1 MTLNWGHKITLGF
14 SAFVFFMGF
23 MVYKSM
29 HTDFQLVSK
38 EYYKDELA
46 YQQVIDGT
54 NRANKLSTAVS
65 IAQTDETFT
74 IQLPAEMKGKQASA
88 SIWLYCPTDNKK
100 DQRLTLTADADGKLL
115 IARKTIAAGNYVVK
129 TNWQA
134 DGTTFYNEQSVSIK

>member
-14 SAFVFFMGF
+14 SVFVLFMFF

-54 NRANKLSTAVS
+54 NRANKLSTAVT
-65 IAQTDETFT
+65 IMQTNDMLS
-74 IQLPAEMKGKQASA
+74 IQLPAEMKGKQVSA
-88 SIWLYCPTDNKK
+88 SIWLYCPTDDKK
-100 DQRLTLTADADGKLL
+100 DQRLTLTADADGQLL
-115 IARKTIAAGNYVVK
+115 LERKTIAAGNYVIK
-129 TNWQA
+129 TKWNT
-134 DGTTFYNEQSVSIK
+134 DGVMFYNEQTVIVK

>member
-1 MTLNWGHKITLGF
+1 MTFNWGHKVTLGF

-54 NRANKLSTAVS
+54 NRANKLSTAVT
-65 IAQTDETFT
+65 ITQTNEMLT

-88 SIWLYCPTDNKK
+88 SIWLYCPTNDKN
-100 DQRLTLTADADGKLL
+100 DQRFTLTADADGKLL
-115 IARKTIAAGNYVVK
+115 IERKTIAAGNYVVK
-129 TNWQA
+129 TNWKA
-134 DGTTFYNEQSVSIK
+134 DGAAFYNEQPVSVQ

>member
-1 MTLNWGHKITLGF
+1 MTFNWGHKVTLGF
-14 SAFVFFMGF
+14 SAFVLFMFF

-54 NRANKLSTAVS
+54 NRANKLSTAVTITQS
-65 IAQTDETFT
+65 NDMLT

-88 SIWLYCPTDNKK
+88 SIWLYCPTDDKK

-115 IARKTIAAGNYVVK
+115 IARKTIAAGSYVVK
-129 TNWQA
+129 TSWNA
-134 DGTTFYNEQSVSIK
+134 DGTAFYNEQPVRIQ